1 LPAGSQLR
9 AFDHALRPLM
19 HILDRSID
27 MQMKSFHGRTVSARR
42 RALFPRGFYLP
53 GIKDLLMG
61 AQLPRAD
68 FQHSR

>member
-1 LPAGSQLR
+1 
-9 AFDHALRPLM
+9 M
-19 HILDRSID
+19 HVLDRPTD